1 MRTICGV
8 SLCSLVVFALCPP
21 AASHEPDPRSALAT
35 CDIER
40 IRINLNSWGP
50 HLGFEIEVD
59 REHPG
64 VAALTALVRQAEP
77 SHGHKCANRGAIRFW
92 MADGS
97 MVAVGLLPGHDRGRY
112 QLRLYRG
119 SRLGGVYSVP
129 RAALME
135 VLEGLGVPGGD
146 PAFSE

>member
-1 MRTICGV
+1 MPIVCRV
-8 SLCSLVVFALCPP
+8 LLCSFVVLTLCPP
-21 AASHEPDPRSALAT
+21 AAPHEPDPRSTLAT

-40 IRINLNSWGP
+40 IRINLNPWGP

-59 REHPG
+59 GQHPG
-64 VAALTALVRQAEP
+64 VAALSALVRQAET

-97 MVAVGLLPGHDRGRY
+97 MVAVGLLPGHDQGRY
-112 QLRLYRG
+112 QLRFYRG

-129 RAALME
+129 RDAFME
-135 VLEGLGVPGGD
+135 VLEGLGVPGAD
-146 PAFSE
+146 PAFSG